1 MTDLELYTPNE
12 VAKVLGV
19 SYDTILSLIKK
30 GKLKSIRIGP
40 RLIRIKK
47 SSVEE
52 LLNETNFGNDNYLIY
67 KINGSIAHDS
77 NEQMGVGLGS
87 QSGSNNWY
95 KTAYL
100 HQFVEVAA
108 NDYIEVYFRHTKGSD
123 CGISGDYSY
132 IMIQYMGGA

>member
-19 SYDTILSLIKK
+19 SYDTILNLVKK

-52 LLNETNFGNDNYLIY
+52 VLNET
-67 KINGSIAHDS
+67 KMSS
-77 NEQMGVGLGS
+77 
-87 QSGSNNWY
+87 
-95 KTAYL
+95 
-100 HQFVEVAA
+100 
-108 NDYIEVYFRHTKGSD
+108 
-123 CGISGDYSY
+123 
-132 IMIQYMGGA
+132 

>member
-52 LLNETNFGNDNYLIY
+52 LLNETNL
-67 KINGSIAHDS
+67 S
-77 NEQMGVGLGS
+77 N
-87 QSGSNNWY
+87 
-95 KTAYL
+95 
-100 HQFVEVAA
+100 
-108 NDYIEVYFRHTKGSD
+108 
-123 CGISGDYSY
+123 
-132 IMIQYMGGA
+132 

>member
-19 SYDTILSLIKK
+19 SYDTILNLVKK

-52 LLNETNFGNDNYLIY
+52 LLNETNFGN
-67 KINGSIAHDS
+67 
-77 NEQMGVGLGS
+77 
-87 QSGSNNWY
+87 
-95 KTAYL
+95 
-100 HQFVEVAA
+100 
-108 NDYIEVYFRHTKGSD
+108 
-123 CGISGDYSY
+123 
-132 IMIQYMGGA
+132 

>member
-19 SYDTILSLIKK
+19 SYDTILNLVKK

-52 LLNETNFGNDNYLIY
+52 LINET
-67 KINGSIAHDS
+67 KISS
-77 NEQMGVGLGS
+77 
-87 QSGSNNWY
+87 
-95 KTAYL
+95 
-100 HQFVEVAA
+100 
-108 NDYIEVYFRHTKGSD
+108 
-123 CGISGDYSY
+123 
-132 IMIQYMGGA
+132 

>member
-19 SYDTILSLIKK
+19 SYDTILNLVKK

-52 LLNETNFGNDNYLIY
+52 LLNETNL
-67 KINGSIAHDS
+67 S
-77 NEQMGVGLGS
+77 N
-87 QSGSNNWY
+87 
-95 KTAYL
+95 
-100 HQFVEVAA
+100 
-108 NDYIEVYFRHTKGSD
+108 
-123 CGISGDYSY
+123 
-132 IMIQYMGGA
+132 